1 LGDAEGDD
9 LGVCD
14 PASRVLGP
22 LRQEIVGGAENCRK
36 EQVEVGIHRGLRFGG
51 EGLITAD
58 FDLSMPFSLP
68 TINATVPRNRL
79 FERES
84 VESFI

>member
-1 LGDAEGDD
+1 
-9 LGVCD
+9 
-14 PASRVLGP
+14 
-22 LRQEIVGGAENCRK
+22 
-36 EQVEVGIHRGLRFGG
+36 
-51 EGLITAD
+51 LITAD